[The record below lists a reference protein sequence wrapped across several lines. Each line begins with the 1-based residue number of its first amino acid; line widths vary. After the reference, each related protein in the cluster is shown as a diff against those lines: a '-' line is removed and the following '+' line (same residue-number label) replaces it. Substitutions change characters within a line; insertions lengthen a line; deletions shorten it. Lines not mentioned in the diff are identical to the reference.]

1 MVSILLPCYNGA
13 KFIKRCFDSILN
25 QTYKVLE
32 IILVNDGST
41 DNSEEI
47 VESMKYLFE
56 EQNIR
61 FIYIYQKNGGPS
73 AAINT
78 GLKYVTGEYLTL
90 LDIDDY
96 IMPESIE
103 LKVQFLESNK
113 SFDIVRTNGYYVNE
127 NNLDDTSKLF
137 VNDDTEKCK
146 IDIFD
151 NLVEAKTNNW
161 AGSYMVR
168 TSKLFDFYKD
178 RKIYESRYGQNLQ
191 ILMPLAYNGKCGYID
206 KPLMKYIRQ
215 ESSITQVGKNLNLEM
230 KNFQGYKDIRLHM
243 IDSII
248 KESEKEKYNKC
259 VNMLYARTFM
269 NLAIQYGNKNVLEE
283 NYNILKENQSLTI
296 EDKIAYYNQKN
307 KLIAIIYRILR
318 KISF

>member
-1 MVSILLPCYNGA
+1 MVSIILPCYNGA
-13 KFIKRCFDSILN
+13 KFIKRCFDCVLK
-25 QTYKVLE
+25 QTYKNLE
-32 IILVNDGST
+32 VILVNDGST

-47 VESMKYLFE
+47 INSMKYKFE
-56 EQNIR
+56 EQSMK
-61 FIYIYQKNGGPS
+61 FIYVYQKNRGLGG
-73 AAINT
+73 AINT

-103 LKVQFLESNK
+103 LKVQFLETNK

-137 VNDDTEKCK
+137 INNDNEKCK

-151 NLVEAKTNNW
+151 DLVEAKTNNW

-168 TSKLFDFYKD
+168 TSKLFKFYED
-178 RKIYESRYGQNLQ
+178 RNIYESRCGQNLQ

-215 ESSITQVGKNLNLEM
+215 DSSLSQVGNLDFEIKNY
-230 KNFQGYKDIRLHM
+230 QGYKDIRLHM
-243 IDSII
+243 IDLVV
-248 KESEKEKYNKC
+248 KEAEKEKYNKR

-283 NYNILKENQSLTI
+283 NYNILKKNKSLTI
-296 EDKIAYYNQKN
+296 EDKITYYNQKN
-307 KLIAIIYRILR
+307 KLIAIAYRILR
-318 KISF
+318 RISF

>member
-1 MVSILLPCYNGA
+1 MVSIILPCYNGA

-25 QTYKVLE
+25 QTYKDLE

-61 FIYIYQKNGGPS
+61 FIYIYQKNGGLS

-127 NNLDDTSKLF
+127 HNLDDTSRLF
-137 VNDDTEKCK
+137 INNDNEKCK

-151 NLVEAKTNNW
+151 DLVEAKTNNW

-215 ESSITQVGKNLNLEM
+215 ESSLSQTKNLEVEI
-230 KNFQGYKDIRLHM
+230 KNYQGYKDIRLYM
-243 IDSII
+243 IDLIV
-248 KESEKEKYNKC
+248 KEYEKEKYNKC

-307 KLIAIIYRILR
+307 KLIVIIYRILR